1 MQKVNELMEEFE
13 KNIIEGWADF
23 KFIES
28 EDSVDTNFNIHLTH
42 NMAVTMILATLE
54 QIKRDIREEAV
65 DDILEA
71 VITKYKGYKD
81 DR

>member
-1 MQKVNELMEEFE
+1 MEEFE
-13 KNIIEGWADF
+13 KNTIKGWADF

-28 EDSVDTNFNIHLTH
+28 GDSVDTNFNIQLTH

-54 QIKRDIREEAV
+54 QIKEDIREEAA

-71 VITKYKGYKD
+71 IITKYKGSKD
-81 DR
+81 AN